1 MPTIE
6 EYKKYIKKKNKTTS
20 GRWYLDPVAGVPVYS
35 SFKTK
40 KAERNYYAQLAQKAE
55 DPQVAASAARM
66 TQELGGQYT
75 QPVVQDNGK
84 VTGMRTMN
92 RAAMTAQVAEIMDP
106 AVRQNLMV
114 YLLQLRQRMASRA
127 GRDTQAL

>member
-6 EYKKYIKKKNKTTS
+6 EYKKYVKKKNKTS
-20 GRWYLDPVAGVPVYS
+20 AGRWYIDPVAGVPVYS

-40 KAERNYYAQLAQKAE
+40 KAERNYYAELAQKAE

-66 TQELGGQYT
+66 TAELGGEYR
-75 QPVVQDNGK
+75 QPVVNDSGK
-84 VTGMRTMN
+84 VTGMQTMN

-106 AVRQNLMV
+106 EVRQNLMV
-114 YLLQLRQRMASRA
+114 YLLQLRQRMASRVSQ
-127 GRDTQAL
+127 QAK